1 MKFILCE
8 TYISQL
14 VNVIYTK
21 LLVHNRYLVMHIVST
36 YLIYNKKFDWQILL
50 KLGCIY
56 DEKNLVENKRES
68 SVVGVLETSTT
79 TTHK

>member
-1 MKFILCE
+1 
-8 TYISQL
+8 
-14 VNVIYTK
+14 
-21 LLVHNRYLVMHIVST
+21 MHIVST